1 MTYTYTQYFQ
11 ESDYYKTSLNLG
23 KNVVFS
29 DEYTKFK
36 QHIVDIGALD
46 LTNPKIRS
54 QIPTPYWKHAI
65 RFNIHMF
72 QTDLNYI
79 KNTMYQDPVF
89 NLLSPVI
96 ENEEYI
102 NKYVQYKI
110 IVLHEEF
117 YTKPDIPNNLK
128 NILWTYL
135 GNLYSADIQ
144 NKTLNAQR
152 PLIQL
157 WFDRVRQKTY

>member
-1 MTYTYTQYFQ
+1 
-11 ESDYYKTSLNLG
+11 
-23 KNVVFS
+23 
-29 DEYTKFK
+29 
-36 QHIVDIGALD
+36 
-46 LTNPKIRS
+46 
-54 QIPTPYWKHAI
+54 
-65 RFNIHMF
+65 
-72 QTDLNYI
+72 
-79 KNTMYQDPVF
+79 MYQDPVF

-144 NKTLNAQR
+144 KKTLNAQR